1 MSYKEAVMPFDML
14 SEPIRKYIREKGWEE
29 LRPIQEAAIT
39 RILTTESNYILASRT
54 ASGKTEAAFL
64 PVLSKMNFKEEGV
77 QVLYISPLIALI
89 NDQFQRVE
97 ELCKYLDVKVT
108 KWHGEA
114 NRTLKAKLAK
124 QPEGIVLITPE
135 SLEAMFV
142 NAPYNVKALFSNLK
156 FVVIDEIHSF
166 IGTDRGTQLKSI
178 LSRLQQINRSKY
190 TVVGLS
196 ATIGDY
202 EEAKRF
208 TGDEANTKVLRD
220 KATKEIEV
228 SFRYFGS
235 DATKLSLDLVKD
247 LYLQTKDHKVLIF
260 PNSKGRAEEIA
271 VMLKKISERV
281 NGHPH
286 YFSHHS
292 SVDKE
297 VREYVEH
304 FAKNNQRNNFCISCT
319 STLELGI
326 DIGTVDKVVQ
336 VDATHS
342 IASLIQRVGRSGRR
356 KGETSSLVLYATNKW
371 SFLQSLACW
380 LLFKEGFIEPVQSSE
395 KPYDILLHQ
404 LLSIVKETG
413 GCERTTLSGKLSRNF
428 AFRAIDPGEAHDI
441 IDELIKIDFLELLGN
456 ELIVGVE
463 GERVVN
469 SRDFYSVF
477 KSEPNFKVINAGTKI
492 GEIPL
497 TLQVEVGEN
506 ILLAALIWK
515 IKDID
520 YRTHRIEVV
529 PAKDGRK
536 PLFFGGAGMVHSK
549 VRERMLQILVEDEIY
564 PGLDPASIDALL
576 ELRNTFSHLA
586 VEDLSHDRPVLVS
599 GNRTTI
605 FTFTGSKINR
615 SIHFLLRRAGIE
627 CTLIEEQSAFEFE
640 VPPDKLPTIFQN
652 ALSITRDLDFHLE
665 NEVTVNPSLLDFSKW
680 GQYLSMEYKCRLV
693 KEKYFDFE
701 GATSF
706 LSSLRLLSNE
716 NFRE

>member
-1 MSYKEAVMPFDML
+1 MSNKETVMPFDML
-14 SEPIRKYIREKGWEE
+14 SEPIRRYIRDKGWEE

-39 RILTTESNYILASRT
+39 RILTTENNYILASRT

-64 PVLSKMNFKEEGV
+64 PVLSKANFKEDGV

-97 ELCKYLDVKVT
+97 DLCRNLDVKVT

-114 NRTLKAKLAK
+114 NRTLKVKLVR

-178 LSRLQQINRSKY
+178 LSRLQEVNKNKY

-220 KATKEIEV
+220 KTAKEIEV
-228 SFRYFGS
+228 AFRYFGA
-235 DATKLSLDLVKD
+235 DTTELSLDLVKD

-260 PNSKGRAEEIA
+260 PNSRGRAEEIA
-271 VMLKKISERV
+271 VKLKKISERV
-281 NGHPH
+281 NGHPN

-356 KGETSSLVLYATNKW
+356 EGETSSLILYATNKW

-380 LLFKEGFIEPVQSSE
+380 LLFREEFIEPAHTSE
-395 KPYDILLHQ
+395 KQYDILLHQ

-413 GCERTTLSGKLSRNF
+413 GCSRKALLDKLNRNF
-428 AFRAIDPGEAHDI
+428 AFKAINPGEAEEI
-441 IDELIKIDFLELLGN
+441 IDELISAGFLELLGN

-463 GERVVN
+463 GEKIVN
-469 SRDFYSVF
+469 SKDFYSVF
-477 KSEPNFKVINAGTKI
+477 KSEPNFKVVNAGTKI

-497 TLQVEVGEN
+497 TPQVVVGEN

-520 YRTHRIEVV
+520 YHSHRIEVA

-536 PLFFGGAGMVHSK
+536 PLFFGGAGMVHSR
-549 VRERMLQILVEDEIY
+549 VRERMLQIVLEDTIY
-564 PGLDPASIDALL
+564 PGLDSASTDALL
-576 ELRNTFSHLA
+576 ELRSKFKHFAIKNRGF
-586 VEDLSHDRPVLVS
+586 DRPVLVD
-599 GNRTTI
+599 GNKTRL

-615 SIHFLLRRAGIE
+615 SIHFLLKRAGIE
-627 CTLIEEQSAFEFE
+627 CMLIDEQSAFEFE
-640 VPPDKLPTIFQN
+640 ASPGMLPTIIQN
-652 ALSITRDLDFHLE
+652 TLVLFPDLDFHLE
-665 NEVTVNPSLLDFSKW
+665 NEILVNPTLLDFSKW
-680 GQYLSMEYKCRLV
+680 GLYLPMEYKCRLI

-701 GATSF
+701 GAESF
-706 LSSLRLLSNE
+706 LRELRIIVK
-716 NFRE
+716 